1 MTLALFYVLGGS
13 NLLGAMGV
21 VVTRNVVYAAIFLL
35 FTLTGVAGLFVL
47 LFAEFLALV
56 QILIY
61 GGAIVI
67 VMLFA
72 IMLTRLREFLGGTTE
87 HPQWPLAFLAS
98 MGLFVVLAFAFFTDS
113 DRFNEKERTSTDVE
127 ALGTSLFTDWA
138 IPFEVA
144 SVVLLVALVGAIVIA
159 RTGGRDEP

>member
-1 MTLALFYVLGGS
+1 MTLVLFYVIGGAT
-13 NLLGAMGV
+13 LLGAMGV
-21 VVTRNVVYAAIFLL
+21 VVTRNIVYAAIFLL
-35 FTLTGVAGLFVL
+35 FTLGGVAGLFVL

-87 HPQWPLAFLAS
+87 HSQWLLALLAS
-98 MGLFVVLAFAFFTDS
+98 GGLFVVLATAFFNDS
-113 DRFNEKERTSTDVE
+113 DRFNEEERTSTDVE

-144 SVVLLVALVGAIVIA
+144 SLVLLVALVGAIVISRA
-159 RTGGRDEP
+159 GGRDDL